1 MFMCPKAHKER
12 KRGKVKKSKRWGS
25 EWTRGSGCP
34 GPRGANS
41 SHARK
46 IAFPYLI
53 HWTCARWTW
62 HVRDIPRP
70 DTIQLQQTSSHRSHV
85 CLHFNDIL
93 EMRRLFSFRYTPR
106 VTYAGLRLLSFW
118 ATFIHCLHYTTGWM
132 FVYTIQ
138 LVDNRFDNRV
148 ERTTTVPSTGLN
160 EQPLFVYG
168 NRLSCRLYTRYSR
181 LSGLTT
187 GWMFVYTIRVVKPDW
202 QQVVSRKR
210 ALQVTVRPIL
220 RDCCPVCL

>member
-93 EMRRLFSFRYTPR
+93 EMRRLFSFSIYSTSNLRRTTSFQFLGHLYTLFTRYN
-106 VTYAGLRLLSFW
+106 RLLNRLDV
-118 ATFIHCLHYTTGWM
+118 CLHDTAGWQPGWTNSQCS
-132 FVYTIQ
+132 F
-138 LVDNRFDNRV
+138 NRV
-148 ERTTTVPSTGLN
+148 ERTATFRSTSCHAGLYN
-160 EQPLFVYG
+160 
-168 NRLSCRLYTRYSR
+168 RLYTRYSQLSNR
-181 LSGLTT
+181 LSNGFDNRLNVCIHDTT
-187 GWMFVYTIRVVKPDW
+187 GCQTG
-202 QQVVSRKR
+202 
-210 ALQVTVRPIL
+210 
-220 RDCCPVCL
+220 